1 LGKTHYLAAVSP
13 LLSQLGRN
21 IASDAGDP
29 FLASRMIR
37 PRFVRSSTMMR
48 PLGMATTVLP

>member
-1 LGKTHYLAAVSP
+1 
-13 LLSQLGRN
+13 LSQLGRN